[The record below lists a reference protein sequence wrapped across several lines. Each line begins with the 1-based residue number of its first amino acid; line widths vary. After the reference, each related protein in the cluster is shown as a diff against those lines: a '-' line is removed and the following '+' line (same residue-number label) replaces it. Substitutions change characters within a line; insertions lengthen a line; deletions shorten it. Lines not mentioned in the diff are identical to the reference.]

1 MAQPGINLEK
11 FNRGDTSKGTSGEEA
26 IARFGLLGNG
36 KGKGKAEDVLYV
48 YSLLFYLCKEMKRL
62 DADYRDED
70 DKERA
75 KRMVRSNNFTQQT
88 NALDVDK
95 HM

>member
-1 MAQPGINLEK
+1 LEK

-48 YSLLFYLCKEMKRL
+48 PFSLFLRSARDTELTLMVGMKMI
-62 DADYRDED
+62 
-70 DKERA
+70 KNER
-75 KRMVRSNNFTQQT
+75 NGW
-88 NALDVDK
+88 
-95 HM
+95 